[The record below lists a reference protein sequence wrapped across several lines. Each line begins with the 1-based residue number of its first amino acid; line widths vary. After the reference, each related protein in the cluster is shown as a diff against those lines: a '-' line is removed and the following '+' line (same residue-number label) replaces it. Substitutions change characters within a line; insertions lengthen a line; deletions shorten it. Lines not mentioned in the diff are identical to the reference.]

1 MNISVAIDGPAAA
14 GKSTIANIIAHKFNL
29 MYINTGSMYRA
40 AALLCM
46 RERVCYKD
54 VDRVCEIVKSLKM
67 HFEEDR
73 LIVNGEDLT
82 EGIKHP
88 DVSNNVS
95 NYAAIFKLRKLL
107 VKSQQDMAGKF
118 NVIMDGRDIGTVVL
132 KNAPLKF
139 FLTASANE
147 RAKRRCLELK
157 KKSIDVEYNEILDE
171 IIKRDYIDS
180 HRESSPF
187 VKAEDAIEINSSGLS
202 IYQVVEIISGYIR
215 NYIKEHN

>member
-29 MYINTGSMYRA
+29 MYINTGAMYRA

-46 RERVCYKD
+46 REEVCYKD
-54 VDRVCEIVKSLKM
+54 VERVCEIVKSLKM
-67 HFEEDR
+67 QFEEDR

-82 EGIKHP
+82 DSIKHP

-95 NYAAIFKLRKLL
+95 NYAAIFELRKLL
-107 VKSQQDMAGKF
+107 VKLQQDMAGKF

-139 FLTASANE
+139 FLTASASE
-147 RAKRRCLELK
+147 RARRRYLELK
-157 KKSIDVEYNEILDE
+157 KKNINVEYSKILDE

-180 HRESSPF
+180 HRASSPF
-187 VKAEDAIEINSSGLS
+187 IKAEDAIEINSSELS
-202 IYQVVEIISGYIR
+202 IYEVVEIISVYIR
-215 NYIKEHN
+215 KYIEEHS

>member
-54 VDRVCEIVKSLKM
+54 VDKVCEIVKSLKM
-67 HFEEDR
+67 HFEKDR

-107 VKSQQDMAGKF
+107 VKLQQDMAGNF

-139 FLTASANE
+139 FLTASASE
-147 RAKRRCLELK
+147 RAKRRYLELK
-157 KKSIDVEYNEILDE
+157 KKGIDVEYNEILDE

-187 VKAEDAIEINSSGLS
+187 IKAEDAIEINSSGLS